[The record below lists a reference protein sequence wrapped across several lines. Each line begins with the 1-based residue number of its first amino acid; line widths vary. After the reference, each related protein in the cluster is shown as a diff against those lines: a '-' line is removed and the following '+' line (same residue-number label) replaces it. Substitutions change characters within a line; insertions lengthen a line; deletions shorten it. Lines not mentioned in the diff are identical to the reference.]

1 MMEQLAG
8 APEADGILGRL
19 VEAVNLAHSMP
30 YEVDLWKSQN
40 LYYEMLQGTYPH
52 FQGLAQKGN
61 TAAQEWVS
69 QFVALGE
76 RLSVKVG

>member
-1 MMEQLAG
+1 MDQFAN
-8 APEADGILGRL
+8 APAEDSILGQL

-30 YEVDLWKSQN
+30 FEVDLWKSQN

-69 QFVALGE
+69 QFVTLGE